1 LYQWTAILS
10 VLIGI
15 GFTLI
20 TVKPLYHPA
29 EYAWETVLAAG
40 IGGLFTAFAMGVDF
54 PYSNARFSR
63 LV

>member
-1 LYQWTAILS
+1 VGIIMTVIHIDVVAITPD
-10 VLIGI
+10 VG
-15 GFTLI
+15 
-20 TVKPLYHPA
+20 
-29 EYAWETVLAAG
+29 WETIMSAM